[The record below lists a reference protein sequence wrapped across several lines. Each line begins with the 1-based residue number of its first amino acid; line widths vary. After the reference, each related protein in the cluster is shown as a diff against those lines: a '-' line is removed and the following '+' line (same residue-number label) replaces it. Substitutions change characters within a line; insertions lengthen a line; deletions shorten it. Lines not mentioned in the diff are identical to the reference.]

1 MLVRFLGSR
10 TAIFL
15 LGMAS
20 AAAMQT
26 VAPALGGVARQALRN
41 TIKGGLLLKQQLQTV
56 VEEAWQDVEDLTA
69 EAQAELDRE
78 RHGNGQTS

>member
-1 MLVRFLGSR
+1 MFGGFLGSR

-20 AAAMQT
+20 AAVMKA

-41 TIKGGLLLKQQLQTV
+41 TIKGGLVLKQQLQTV

-78 RHGNGQTS
+78 RQGHGQAS